1 MSDWLSLALSPFL
14 PEYCDPENEFLNR
27 ISSVFHICIP
37 TNLAFVSVTLGNL
50 SILSWLFA
58 QLPQIYKNY
67 CLQSTSGL
75 SIYFLI
81 EWCLGDSTNLV
92 GAFLTNQAT
101 WQQVVAFYYV
111 CVDCVL
117 VSQYIWYTHYKDWRE
132 EEIDGE
138 TLDGRQGGSDDGEI
152 IEGISASDESSED
165 SPSSSEESDVKS
177 TDKKHSANSPKGHFI
192 ASNSSSFTSLPSWKE
207 KSPLQSFFALKGK
220 ATHRPTIIRP
230 QRSSLSL
237 LPTSQTLFVAS
248 LLCLALAQASPI
260 HPQNTMYSK
269 SNDNSN
275 SETLGRI
282 FSWMSTALYLGSR
295 LPQIY
300 KNYARKSTA
309 GLSPSLFI
317 AAFFG
322 NFFYSSSILTNPQA
336 WSDFPPHG
344 GRGWVG
350 GEGSKRVEWVKLA
363 VPFWL
368 GAAGVLALDGT
379 VGVQFLIYGEGKDGP
394 EGEEIGERRES
405 RGRKRWRQMQGWMR
419 GWVPSVSPSSGK
431 DKGSEEERPLLERME
446 REGNGDRQVER
457 QYGGV

>member
-1 MSDWLSLALSPFL
+1 MSSWLSFALSPSL
-14 PEYCDPENEFLNR
+14 PEYCVPENEFLNR

-37 TNLAFVSVTLGNL
+37 TNLAFISVALGNL

-117 VSQYIWYTHYKDWRE
+117 VSQYVWYTHWKDYPE
-132 EEIDGE
+132 KEIDGE
-138 TLDGRQGGSDDGEI
+138 TLDGRRHEGYDGEV
-152 IEGISASDESSED
+152 IEGISASEESSED
-165 SPSSSEESDVKS
+165 SASSSDDSDVKS
-177 TDKKHSANSPKGHFI
+177 VDQKHSAKPHKDQFN
-192 ASNSSSFTSLPSWKE
+192 ASNSTSFASLPPWKE
-207 KSPLQSFFALKGK
+207 KSPLQSLFTLKEK
-220 ATHRPTIIRP
+220 TPFTTRPTIIRP

-248 LLCLALAQASPI
+248 VLCLALANASPL
-260 HPQNTMYSK
+260 HQPQALQTAASHDK
-269 SNDNSN
+269 
-275 SETLGRI
+275 SETIGRI
-282 FSWMSTALYLGSR
+282 LSWISTILYLGSR

-300 KNYARKSTA
+300 KNYSRKSTA

-322 NFFYSSSILTNPQA
+322 NLFYSSSILTNPQA
-336 WSDFPPHG
+336 WYDFPPHG
-344 GRGWVG
+344 GGGWVG
-350 GEGSKRVEWVKLA
+350 DGGSERWEWVKLA
-363 VPFWL
+363 IPFWL

-379 VGVQFLIYGEGKDGP
+379 VGAQFLIYGEGAPDG
-394 EGEEIGERRES
+394 EG
-405 RGRKRWRQMQGWMR
+405 RGRKRWRQVQGWMR
-419 GWVPSVSPSSGK
+419 GWVPSVSPSSK
-431 DKGSEEERPLLERME
+431 DKARSEERPLLEDTE
-446 REGNGDRQVER
+446 RSRNGNTHVDR
-457 QYGGV
+457 QYGGI